1 MKQQKKNAKTRTKKS
16 RVVRV
21 PEGKPPLVPQYR
33 KSGSKEVTAEFKAG
47 KDLEA

>member
-1 MKQQKKNAKTRTKKS
+1 MKQQKKTKEQPKTKKS

-21 PEGKPPLVPQYR
+21 SEE

>member
-1 MKQQKKNAKTRTKKS
+1 MEGRSMKQQKKKDEQSRTKKS
-16 RVVRV
+16 RAVRV
-21 PEGKPPLVPQYR
+21 PQE